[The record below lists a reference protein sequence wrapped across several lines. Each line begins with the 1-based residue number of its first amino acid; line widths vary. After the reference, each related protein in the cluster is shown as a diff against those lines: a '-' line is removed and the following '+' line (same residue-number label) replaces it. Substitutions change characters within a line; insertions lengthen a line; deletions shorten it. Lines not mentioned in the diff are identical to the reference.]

1 MSDLRFKAVEEA
13 MARKAVHI
21 DIPSQ
26 RPETYYG
33 SLVFNRQKMFEYL
46 PKHTYDALV
55 KAIDMKE
62 PLPRDLADSVAAGMK
77 RWAIDNGAR
86 HYTHWFHPLTD
97 GTAEKHDAFIE
108 HDGKGG
114 VVEEFN
120 GKLLVQQEPD
130 ASSFPNGVILLK
142 PADIQLG
149 TSLLLH
155 LLSIRHFVFQQYS
168 SLIRESL
175 LTTRLPCCVRSM
187 Q

>member
-86 HYTHWFHPLTD
+86 HYTHWYHPLTD

-130 ASSFPNGVILLK
+130 ASSFPNGGIRNTFEARGYSAWDISS
-142 PADIQLG
+142 PAFIVDQTLCIP
-149 TSLLLH
+149 TIFIS
-155 LLSIRHFVFQQYS
+155 
-168 SLIRESL
+168 
-175 LTTRLPCCVRSM
+175 
-187 Q
+187 